1 VRHRRGGAAGDD
13 SAGGGGASTGTPGKV
28 ARTDGIARRE
38 SGSGGGLPGP
48 IRGELETAL
57 DADLGSVR
65 LHTGDDAADVASSF
79 DARALAVGDDIY
91 FGDGQYDPSGSAG
104 RHLIAHEVAHTVQ
117 GRGAAPMASA
127 SSLVT
132 SPADGAEREAEHFA
146 ADFAARGGAART
158 TLRESLGSGVVA
170 RVGMEG
176 YVEAPVAP
184 SRPDEP
190 DGVTAAAWMTRFG
203 ETTAVLVEAHL
214 AQAVYAPGHAR
225 LRWIDGP
232 ESFAVLLWREITSS
246 APDLYRQ
253 LVRLL
258 APTDVAALIDQHRR
272 LGDRA
277 RSDGQ
282 AVGPLDWTPTV
293 ALAIAGEVDR
303 RALSSLG
310 RVAPRVVAAMDCVA
324 ATTSDGQD
332 SSGPHETS
340 LVAAAEVTASHPM
353 DAAVARTLC
362 AIAVAEVLPAPTLA
376 EPAAAPATP
385 LRPVRYRW
393 HDDPQLWN
401 WIQLVEPLDATVE
414 EVALSVLGA
423 PDAAFLLRGAAP
435 FFQLPPDEAARR
447 APERARGAIASAA
460 GEADGPFAAARAMAM
475 TGQGAR
481 PDGLASGNSG
491 EQAGLAQAG
500 PPAADV
506 DVGALAAR
514 CQLQLVVL
522 TERYPELGVGP
533 IVAAALTRLV
543 TRELRLTAAP
553 EEERA
558 RLGAV
563 FAAQTEI
570 LGEIIGRL
578 DALRRQVDSQR
589 RAARRDLESAWV
601 RARITAETDGG
612 SPPPKPELAD
622 AIDPALLAHARELA
636 TAAATS
642 DLPDLARQR
651 LADADAR
658 EQDVLVDSLD
668 AMLDDGRRRMA
679 AAQPQVAAHGPDDV
693 VGRRSSVD
701 VAAAVGARHD
711 GLADEV
717 LAARRAQAAG
727 TMADDDVRRLHERV
741 RAAHVEAR
749 LVSNIAQLGAMADQL
764 DAMQGVRQTV
774 AQNGDDLARARVR
787 LRRLRNDM
795 HGVFTRWQAANQAL
809 DATADARATTSDDGE
824 AARGTV
830 AALEAELKTLGDAE
844 VQQALQ
850 LAVDELEDAVWI
862 NLGFDVAAMIGI
874 GLVSG
879 QLVGAAGAVVRGW
892 RLGRAGM
899 AAVEL
904 SRGAQLAG
912 RGVGLVAEASL
923 NAGAQAGLQGGG
935 LGEAFAD
942 NLLGDAATLAML
954 GPLRRAFDVWGA
966 ADAASMTLWK
976 KVGRGGALALRTGV
990 EISATTLV
998 GAASSYVAHRLAA
1011 SGPVSDQTAL
1021 DWAVQGAS
1029 IAVGKF
1035 VHARLQGF
1043 QHDLDAIAEA
1053 IGRDAADGLRRRA
1066 SGALARADELQST
1079 GDNEQAL
1086 LLLADHRRL
1095 LDDELAL
1102 LRAVADDPDALAAR
1116 GLQRSTVLGRAA
1128 SVEAQADATTAAA
1141 FPDLPLRLAGLEPIA
1156 DGVWTGG
1163 DDQIEPALTRAR
1175 AAGAGIEI
1183 VSHDRESGRWHVRI
1197 AGRDAEIIARPVY
1210 AVPAADGTVARVQA
1224 QHEPPIVSAAAIA
1237 SQPNRLVGRPLPSVA
1252 AGEDLL
1258 RRLNRGDLAALAD
1271 IGAEAPAAVPHGMEW
1286 GLGAT
1291 PEGRT
1296 VLVRGEED
1304 AVDWARLPGIIPL
1317 AHSHP
1322 PRAGG
1327 HLPPDATGAR
1337 RMPLA
1342 ELSRATSVPLLNR
1355 AIIMP
1360 SGADIAVMSTRGV
1373 PDHLVVTPFVV
1384 GHDAEANGRWISE
1397 PGPDAGPARLEFRIK
1412 GARRYGTDAQTG
1424 APVYHAVLEPRWAG
1438 DDLASFEV
1446 WAVVANA
1453 GDDPGVIHHA
1463 PRSTFVRESGAG
1475 TEHRPVPSR
1484 DGGLTQDAPR
1494 SDEAASE
1501 RTPAFVPAVDLGTS
1515 QLSADRMHALSQAG
1529 LSRRQLES
1537 LANDFS
1543 AADLSVLDSV
1553 MSPGTLAAFYASSHV
1568 NVVGLRVILASA
1580 ANQRILGVKDWVS
1593 FEASRGDTSGW
1604 ANSLGELREALRL
1617 VIDDPAETVT
1627 VGQDARA
1634 PTRTGRFSPRGTPEK
1649 APSFDLSTANQQRSI
1664 EVTSVASPV
1673 VAAGDLSDAIAHAT
1687 AKVHAR
1693 STEPVDAPSH
1703 ASGAPLPIAG
1713 TKEVV
1718 IRINLFHGVQVLDT
1732 GTMTVGG
1739 SRRGELPESSAG
1751 LSSVAFDGTG
1761 KYRFQHFAAARPV
1774 NAGGPSYT
1782 PTTFRGDPNPGSIID
1797 NTLTMLNRQ
1806 QFAKAHLLDRIRLVS
1821 ADHSPVA
1828 EFVRDPGSNTW
1839 SIQ

>member
-1 VRHRRGGAAGDD
+1 VRHRRGSAAGDD
-13 SAGGGGASTGTPGKV
+13 SAGGDGASARTPGKV

-38 SGSGGGLPGP
+38 PVSGGGLPGP

-65 LHTGDDAADVASSF
+65 LHTGDDAADVAAGF
-79 DARALAVGDDIY
+79 EARALAVGDDIY
-91 FGDGQYDPSGSAG
+91 FGNGQYDPHGGAG

-117 GRGAAPMASA
+117 GRGAAPVASA

-132 SPADGAEREAEHFA
+132 SPTDGAEREAEHFA

-158 TLRESLGSGVVA
+158 TLHESLGAGVVA
-170 RVGMEG
+170 RVSMEG

-190 DGVTAAAWMTRFG
+190 EGVTVAAWMTRFG

-282 AVGPLDWTPTV
+282 AVGPLEWTPTV

-310 RVAPRVVAAMDCVA
+310 RVGPRVVAAMDRVA

-332 SSGPHETS
+332 SSGPRETS

-376 EPAAAPATP
+376 EPAAAAS

-393 HDDPQLWN
+393 HNDPQLWN
-401 WIQLVEPLDATVE
+401 WIQVVEPIDATVE
-414 EVALSVLGA
+414 EVARSVLGA
-423 PDAAFLLRGAAP
+423 QDQAFRLSGAAP

-447 APERARGAIASAA
+447 APQRARGAIAAAA

-481 PDGLASGNSG
+481 PDGLASGADG
-491 EQAGLAQAG
+491 EQAGLAQADA
-500 PPAADV
+500 PAAAI

-533 IVAAALTRLV
+533 VVAAALTRLV
-543 TRELRLTAAP
+543 TRELRLLAAP
-553 EEERA
+553 DAERA
-558 RLGAV
+558 RLGAL
-563 FAAQTEI
+563 FAAQSEI
-570 LGEIIGRL
+570 LGEVIGRL
-578 DALRRQVDSQR
+578 DALRRQVDQQR
-589 RAARRDLESAWV
+589 RAARRDLDGAWA

-612 SPPPKPELAD
+612 SPPPKPELDD

-636 TAAATS
+636 TAAAIS

-658 EQDVLVDSLD
+658 EQHVLVDSLD

-679 AAQPQVAAHGPDDV
+679 AAQPQVAAHGPDDAA
-693 VGRRSSVD
+693 GRRSSGD
-701 VAAAVGARHD
+701 VAADVAARHD

-774 AQNGDDLARARVR
+774 AHNGDDLARARVR

-809 DATADARATTSDDGE
+809 DATAAARASTGDDGE

-844 VQQALQ
+844 VQKALQ
-850 LAVDELEDAVWI
+850 LAVDELEDAAWI

-874 GLVSG
+874 GLVTG

-899 AAVEL
+899 AALEL

-966 ADAASMTLWK
+966 ADAASMTMWK

-1066 SGALARADELQST
+1066 SDALARAEALQSG
-1079 GDNEQAL
+1079 GDGDQAL
-1086 LLLADHRRL
+1086 QLLSDHRRL

-1128 SVEAQADATTAAA
+1128 SLEAQADATTAAA

-1175 AAGAGIEI
+1175 AAGAAIEI
-1183 VSHDRESGRWHVRI
+1183 VAHDPERGRWHVRI

-1224 QHEPPIVSAAAIA
+1224 QHEPPVFSAAAIT
-1237 SQPNRLVGRPLPSVA
+1237 SQPNRLVGRPLPSLA

-1258 RRLNRGDLAALAD
+1258 RRLNRGDLAALAEV
-1271 IGAEAPAAVPHGMEW
+1271 GAEAPTEVPDNLEW
-1286 GLGAT
+1286 GIGGA
-1291 PEGRT
+1291 PDGRA
-1296 VLVRGEED
+1296 VLVRGESG
-1304 AVDWARLPGIIPL
+1304 AVDWSRVPGIEPL

-1322 PRAGG
+1322 PRPGG
-1327 HLPPDATGAR
+1327 HLQADAAGTQR
-1337 RMPLA
+1337 LPLA
-1342 ELSRATSVPLLNR
+1342 ELYRTGGAPSVNR
-1355 AIIMP
+1355 ALIMP
-1360 SGADIAVMSTRGV
+1360 SPSDVVIMGLKGV
-1373 PDHLVVTPFVV
+1373 AEHLVVTPFVIITDPKS
-1384 GHDAEANGRWISE
+1384 GNRSISAPGAEG
-1397 PGPDAGPARLEFRIK
+1397 GGDRLEFRIVGSRRFGVDHRTGDVVYQATLYPSF
-1412 GARRYGTDAQTG
+1412 GAEHL
-1424 APVYHAVLEPRWAG
+1424 AP
-1438 DDLASFEV
+1438 FEV
-1446 WAVVANA
+1446 WATSSSVA
-1453 GDDPGVIHHA
+1453 GDDGMMYHQRQP
-1463 PRSTFVRESGAG
+1463 SFVADDPPKGPEVALEQPKPSGA
-1475 TEHRPVPSR
+1475 
-1484 DGGLTQDAPR
+1484 L
-1494 SDEAASE
+1494 
-1501 RTPAFVPAVDLGTS
+1501 
-1515 QLSADRMHALSQAG
+1515 
-1529 LSRRQLES
+1529 
-1537 LANDFS
+1537 
-1543 AADLSVLDSV
+1543 AADLPVEAQALTSVVPPAALDRFHA
-1553 MSPGTLAAFYASSHV
+1553 SPDFGTE
-1568 NVVGLRVILASA
+1568 GLKILHQCAIHP
-1580 ANQRILGVKDWVS
+1580 RIHGIADWIT
-1593 FEASRGDTSGW
+1593 FEAARTDTAQW
-1604 ANSLGELREALRL
+1604 RNTVGELREALRL
-1617 VIDDPAETVT
+1617 VEAHPEEQVS
-1627 VGQDARA
+1627 VGGDAHA
-1634 PTRTGRFSPRGTPEK
+1634 PTKAGQVSPMGSPLM
-1649 APSFDLSTANQQRSI
+1649 APSFDINTTVVRRSI
-1664 EVTSVASPV
+1664 EIATVDTPIRKPSDIAPGLEHAVSKIKQRAKLPV
-1673 VAAGDLSDAIAHAT
+1673 
-1687 AKVHAR
+1687 
-1693 STEPVDAPSH
+1693 EAPGH
-1703 ASGAPLPIAG
+1703 PSGETLPIPG
-1713 TKEVV
+1713 RREVV
-1718 IRINLFHGVQVLDT
+1718 IRLEFFHGEIDGDGSMQSQ
-1732 GTMTVGG
+1732 GG
-1739 SRRGELPESSAG
+1739 SPLGSFPPNVSGRK
-1751 LSSVAFDGTG
+1751 SVAFDG
-1761 KYRFQHFAAARPV
+1761 
-1774 NAGGPSYT
+1774 AGRWQYQNHLPDAPT
-1782 PTTFRGDPNPGSIID
+1782 PTLVPARWGSLPNPGDTIAV
-1797 NTLTMLNRQ
+1797 LTSLLDRS
-1806 QFAKAHLLDRIRLVS
+1806 FADADLLDRIRLVHM
-1821 ADHSPVA
+1821 DHTPIA
-1828 EFVRDPGSNTW
+1828 ELVKDGSGKWTRE
-1839 SIQ
+1839 

>member
-727 TMADDDVRRLHERV
+727 TMADDDLRRLHERV

-830 AALEAELKTLGDAE
+830 AALEAELKTLGDTE
-844 VQQALQ
+844 VQKALQ

-1175 AAGAGIEI
+1175 AAGADIEI
-1183 VSHDRESGRWHVRI
+1183 VSHDPERGRWHVRI
-1197 AGRDAEIIARPVY
+1197 AGRDAEIVARPVY
-1210 AVPAADGTVARVQA
+1210 AAPAADGTVARVQA

-1237 SQPNRLVGRPLPSVA
+1237 SQPNRLVGRPLPSLA

-1271 IGAEAPAAVPHGMEW
+1271 IGAEPPEAVPPKLEW
-1286 GLGAT
+1286 GIGRAPDGAI
-1291 PEGRT
+1291 
-1296 VLVRGEED
+1296 VLVRGD
-1304 AVDWARLPGIIPL
+1304 ASEVDWSKLPGIIGL

-1322 PRAGG
+1322 PARWG
-1327 HLPPDATGAR
+1327 HIMSNVEGKRRIEWSGLLGAPDSSSAMR
-1337 RMPLA
+1337 ELILA
-1342 ELSRATSVPLLNR
+1342 N
-1355 AIIMP
+1355 
-1360 SGADIAVMSTRGV
+1360 AVDVTYMASYGV
-1373 PDHLVVTPFVV
+1373 KDHLVTTPFVV
-1384 GHDAEANGRWISE
+1384 TTDPGTGRRWVS
-1397 PGPDAGPARLEFRIK
+1397 DAGPESGHDRLEVRII
-1412 GARRYGTDAQTG
+1412 GARFEGHVPGADQRVVRALLEPSCGEDRMPPVEIWAMTPNPRFPNGSVLLQPPDGMRPESHAPSAASVQETRTRAASDNLRAIPPDLLAKLRGGLHDDDIEAMALSHDTATLHWASASLDLLQVKPLLDALRPHAARGLQDIAASQASGIVAAYGAQTINDIVPPMTG
-1424 APVYHAVLEPRWAG
+1424 TLLNIQRTALG
-1438 DDLASFEV
+1438 DMTAHGMATAKIRDGKVKDLAIHAENLTAGSPLLAMPLHASSVIVDSNVLIGISELMAGTPWSKLQEPKKSGV
-1446 WAVVANA
+1446 NLLRARANPALPPLTDEPHARDVESIIGSGHDLRAANA
-1453 GDDPGVIHHA
+1453 
-1463 PRSTFVRESGAG
+1463 
-1475 TEHRPVPSR
+1475 
-1484 DGGLTQDAPR
+1484 
-1494 SDEAASE
+1494 
-1501 RTPAFVPAVDLGTS
+1501 
-1515 QLSADRMHALSQAG
+1515 
-1529 LSRRQLES
+1529 
-1537 LANDFS
+1537 
-1543 AADLSVLDSV
+1543 
-1553 MSPGTLAAFYASSHV
+1553 
-1568 NVVGLRVILASA
+1568 
-1580 ANQRILGVKDWVS
+1580 
-1593 FEASRGDTSGW
+1593 
-1604 ANSLGELREALRL
+1604 SLGETATSSDLRPDALML
-1617 VIDDPAETVT
+1617 TVSRDST
-1627 VGQDARA
+1627 QYQNVLTELAKQPPVG
-1634 PTRTGRFSPRGTPEK
+1634 G
-1649 APSFDLSTANQQRSI
+1649 
-1664 EVTSVASPV
+1664 
-1673 VAAGDLSDAIAHAT
+1673 
-1687 AKVHAR
+1687 
-1693 STEPVDAPSH
+1693 
-1703 ASGAPLPIAG
+1703 ASGAA
-1713 TKEVV
+1713 
-1718 IRINLFHGVQVLDT
+1718 D
-1732 GTMTVGG
+1732 
-1739 SRRGELPESSAG
+1739 RGI
-1751 LSSVAFDGTG
+1751 VADVM
-1761 KYRFQHFAAARPV
+1761 FAAGGVGATFVSGDAKVVARLFARYGPGASALKQRPGQTMMAAIATQYPAGFDAV
-1774 NAGGPSYT
+1774 IPDGAGG
-1782 PTTFRGDPNPGSIID
+1782 
-1797 NTLTMLNRQ
+1797 NRTITVV
-1806 QFAKAHLLDRIRLVS
+1806 AIR
-1821 ADHSPVA
+1821 
-1828 EFVRDPGSNTW
+1828 
-1839 SIQ
+1839 

>member
-1 VRHRRGGAAGDD
+1 MRQRRHGAAGE
-13 SAGGGGASTGTPGKV
+13 GGGGQAPGAGTPGKV
-28 ARTDGIARRE
+28 ARTDGLARPE
-38 SGSGGGLPGP
+38 SSAGSGLPGP
-48 IRGELETAL
+48 LRGELESAL
-57 DADLGSVR
+57 GADLGSVR
-65 LHTGDDAADVASSF
+65 VHAGDDAADLATAYE
-79 DARALAVGDDIY
+79 ARALAVGDDIY
-91 FGDGQYDPSGSAG
+91 FGGGAYDPSGSAG

-117 GRGAAPMASA
+117 GQGAAPVASA

-132 SPADGAEREAEHFA
+132 SPTDGAEREAEHFA
-146 ADFAARGGAART
+146 ADFAARGAAART
-158 TLRESLGSGVVA
+158 TLHESLGAGVVA

-176 YVEAPVAP
+176 YVEVPVAP

-190 DGVTAAAWMTRFG
+190 DGVTAAAWMERFG
-203 ETTAVLVEAHL
+203 VATAVLVEAHL
-214 AQAVYAPGHAR
+214 TGASYAPGHPR

-232 ESFAVLLWREITSS
+232 DSFAVLLWREITSS

-310 RVAPRVVAAMDCVA
+310 RVAPRVVAAMDRVA

-332 SSGPHETS
+332 SSGPRETS
-340 LVAAAEVTASHPM
+340 LVAAAEVTASHPI

-362 AIAVAEVLPAPTLA
+362 AIAVAEVLPAPPST
-376 EPAAAPATP
+376 EPAAAAATP

-481 PDGLASGNSG
+481 PDGLASGAGG

-500 PPAADV
+500 PPAAAV
-506 DVGALAAR
+506 DVAALAAR

-558 RLGAV
+558 RLGAL

-570 LGEIIGRL
+570 LGVIIGRL

-589 RAARRDLESAWV
+589 RSARRELETAWV
-601 RARITAETDGG
+601 RARIAAETDGG

-636 TAAATS
+636 TAAAIS

-679 AAQPQVAAHGPDDV
+679 AAQPQVAAHGPDDAA
-693 VGRRSSVD
+693 GRRSSVD
-701 VAAAVGARHD
+701 VAADVGARHD

-809 DATADARATTSDDGE
+809 DATAAARASTGDGGE

-862 NLGFDVAAMIGI
+862 NLGFDVAAMIGV

-1066 SGALARADELQST
+1066 SGALARADELQSS

-1086 LLLADHRRL
+1086 QLLADHRRL

-1175 AAGAGIEI
+1175 AAGADIEI
-1183 VSHDRESGRWHVRI
+1183 VSHDPERGRWHVRI

-1210 AVPAADGTVARVQA
+1210 AVPAADGTTARVQA

-1237 SQPNRLVGRPLPSVA
+1237 SQPNRLVGRPLPSLA

-1271 IGAEAPAAVPHGMEW
+1271 VGAEAPPEVPDNLEW
-1286 GLGAT
+1286 GIGGA
-1291 PEGRT
+1291 PDGRA
-1296 VLVRGEED
+1296 VLVRGERG
-1304 AVDWARLPGIIPL
+1304 AVDWSRVPGIEPL

-1322 PRAGG
+1322 PRPGG
-1327 HLPPDATGAR
+1327 HLQADAAGTQR
-1337 RMPLA
+1337 LPLA
-1342 ELSRATSVPLLNR
+1342 ELYRTGGAPSVNR
-1355 AIIMP
+1355 ALIMP
-1360 SGADIAVMSTRGV
+1360 SPSDVVIMGLKGV
-1373 PDHLVVTPFVV
+1373 AEHLVVTPFVIITDPKS
-1384 GHDAEANGRWISE
+1384 GNRSISAPGAEG
-1397 PGPDAGPARLEFRIK
+1397 GGDRLEFRIVGSRRF
-1412 GARRYGTDAQTG
+1412 GADHRTG
-1424 APVYHAVLEPRWAG
+1424 DVVYQATLYPSFGAEHLAP
-1438 DDLASFEV
+1438 FEV
-1446 WAVVANA
+1446 WATSSSVA
-1453 GDDPGVIHHA
+1453 GDDGMMYHQRQP
-1463 PRSTFVRESGAG
+1463 SFVADDSPKGPEVALEQPKPSGA
-1475 TEHRPVPSR
+1475 
-1484 DGGLTQDAPR
+1484 L
-1494 SDEAASE
+1494 
-1501 RTPAFVPAVDLGTS
+1501 
-1515 QLSADRMHALSQAG
+1515 
-1529 LSRRQLES
+1529 
-1537 LANDFS
+1537 
-1543 AADLSVLDSV
+1543 AADLPVE
-1553 MSPGTLAAFYASSHV
+1553 AQA
-1568 NVVGLRVILASA
+1568 LASVVPPA
-1580 ANQRILGVKDWVS
+1580 ALDRFHASADFGTEGLKILHQCAIHPRIHGIADWIT
-1593 FEASRGDTSGW
+1593 FEAARTDTAQW
-1604 ANSLGELREALRL
+1604 RNTVGELREALRL
-1617 VIDDPAETVT
+1617 VEAHPEEQVS
-1627 VGQDARA
+1627 VGGDAHA
-1634 PTRTGRFSPRGTPEK
+1634 PTKAGQVSPMGSPLM
-1649 APSFDLSTANQQRSI
+1649 APSFDINTTVVRRSI
-1664 EVTSVASPV
+1664 EIATVDTPIRKP
-1673 VAAGDLSDAIAHAT
+1673 SDIAPGLEHAVWKIKQR
-1687 AKVHAR
+1687 AKL
-1693 STEPVDAPSH
+1693 PVDAPGHSP
-1703 ASGAPLPIAG
+1703 GETLPIPG
-1713 TKEVV
+1713 QREVV
-1718 IRINLFHGVQVLDT
+1718 IRLEFFHGEIDGDGSVQSQ
-1732 GTMTVGG
+1732 GG
-1739 SRRGELPESSAG
+1739 SPLGSFPPNVSGRK
-1751 LSSVAFDGTG
+1751 SVAFDG
-1761 KYRFQHFAAARPV
+1761 
-1774 NAGGPSYT
+1774 AGRWQYQNHLPDAPT
-1782 PTTFRGDPNPGSIID
+1782 PTLVPARWDSLPNPGDTIAVLIS
-1797 NTLTMLNRQ
+1797 
-1806 QFAKAHLLDRIRLVS
+1806 LLDRSFADANLLDRVRLVHM
-1821 ADHSPVA
+1821 DHTPIA
-1828 EFVRDPGSNTW
+1828 ELVKDGSGKWTRE
-1839 SIQ
+1839 